1 MKLVE
6 KCYRV
11 ERSED
16 TLRNCPFLKE
26 GTRKRLEALD
36 DLQFGVVCRRLFDG
50 DYIMADEFDLYVNKL
65 LDEYAD
71 FCRMQDFKNF
81 AMAKSA
87 QKIAADKASA

>member
-1 MKLVE
+1 MKIIE
-6 KCYRV
+6 KCYKV

-16 TLRNCPFLKE
+16 TLRNCPYLKA

-36 DLQFGVVCRRLFDG
+36 DLQFSVVCRRIYDG

-65 LDEYAD
+65 LNEYAD
-71 FCRMQDFKNF
+71 FNRMADFKNF

-87 QKIAADKASA
+87 QQITADKATA